1 MNQKYELP
9 AVIALILFV
18 SVMIWIQLRMA
29 IDVAGIY
36 LRNMLFQF

>member
-1 MNQKYELP
+1 VNQKYELP